1 MSDATQQAQEGTDAF
16 TQLDAKARAAG
27 QSIAAA
33 LSAGQV
39 EGRKLDDV
47 LRGVGLRLSDMALQT
62 AGRTLGGLFS
72 STLAQGLSSVLTAGA
87 EGAAAGGAGLA
98 SVLGSTVSPGL
109 GSDRPQG
116 AGRALNVV
124 MNVSTPDANSFRQSE
139 AQVSA
144 ALARAVQ
151 RGDRGQ

>member
-1 MSDATQQAQEGTDAF
+1 MTDATQQAQEGADAF

-62 AGRTLGGLFS
+62 AGHTLGGLFF
-72 STLAQGLSSVLTAGA
+72 STLSQGLSSVLTAGA
-87 EGAAAGGAGLA
+87 EGAAAGGANLA
-98 SVLGSTVSPGL
+98 SSLGNAVSSGA
-109 GSDRPQG
+109 GGGHPQS

-144 ALARAVQ
+144 ALSRAVQ
-151 RGDRGQ
+151 RGERGQ

>member
-1 MSDATQQAQEGTDAF
+1 MSDATQQAQEGADAF

-72 STLAQGLSSVLTAGA
+72 SALSQGLSSVLTAGA
-87 EGAAAGGAGLA
+87 EGAAAGGASLF
-98 SVLGSTVSPGL
+98 SSLGSAVSSSFG
-109 GSDRPQG
+109 GENAQG
-116 AGRALNVV
+116 TGRALNVV
-124 MNVSTPDANSFRQSE
+124 MNVSTPDADSFRQSE

>member
-1 MSDATQQAQEGTDAF
+1 MTDATQQAQESADAF
-16 TQLDAKARAAG
+16 TQLDSKARAAG

-62 AGRTLGGLFS
+62 AGRTLGGLFL
-72 STLAQGLSSVLTAGA
+72 STLSQGLTSVLSAGA
-87 EGAAAGGAGLA
+87 EGAAAGGASLA
-98 SVLGSTVSPGL
+98 SALGSAASSGTSG
-109 GSDRPQG
+109 DRPQG
-116 AGRALNVV
+116 AARAFNVV